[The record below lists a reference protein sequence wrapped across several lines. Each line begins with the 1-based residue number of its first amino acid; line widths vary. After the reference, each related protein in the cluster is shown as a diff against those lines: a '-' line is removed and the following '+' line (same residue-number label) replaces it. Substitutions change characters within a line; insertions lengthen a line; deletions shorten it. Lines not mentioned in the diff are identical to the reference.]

1 MQRQEEGAGM
11 TSAGVKKYKKEMP
24 KIITTVSAAAMLAL
38 MEHDW
43 QGNIR
48 QLENVIYRAMVT
60 TRTETIEVEDL
71 YMEPRKD
78 HISAPENPASQELFA
93 APSRNYSMTDRVENY
108 EGIGQK
114 CSYRSSK
121 NHRGECLNKLQR
133 RLDRSAEQLFNFC
146 EQKEAIST

>member
-1 MQRQEEGAGM
+1 
-11 TSAGVKKYKKEMP
+11 MP

-78 HISAPENPASQELFA
+78 HISTPENPASQELRPPPLPTI
-93 APSRNYSMTDRVENY
+93 PSQTGSKTIKEL
-108 EGIGQK
+108 EKK

-121 NHRGECLNKLQR
+121 NHRGEC
-133 RLDRSAEQLFNFC
+133 
-146 EQKEAIST
+146 